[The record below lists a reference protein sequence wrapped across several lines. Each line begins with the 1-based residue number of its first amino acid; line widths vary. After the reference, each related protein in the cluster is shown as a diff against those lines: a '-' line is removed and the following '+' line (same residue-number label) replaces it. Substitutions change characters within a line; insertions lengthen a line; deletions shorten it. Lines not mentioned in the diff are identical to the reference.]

1 MGLVIGIDVGG
12 STTKIIGLDN
22 GVVQSPMYITLPT
35 PSLRFLAH
43 LANTFTTIAFRFQI
57 LSM

>member
-22 GVVQSPMYITLPT
+22 GVVQSPMYITAADPIT
-35 PSLRFLAH
+35 SLFWS
-43 LANTFTTIAFRFQI
+43 IWQI
-57 LSM
+57 RLRQ